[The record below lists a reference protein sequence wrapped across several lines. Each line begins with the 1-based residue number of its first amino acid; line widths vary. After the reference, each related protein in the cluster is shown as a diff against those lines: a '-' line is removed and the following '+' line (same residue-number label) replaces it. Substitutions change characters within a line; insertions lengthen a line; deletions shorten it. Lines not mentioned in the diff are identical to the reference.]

1 MKVKT
6 TKKEVLKT
14 NQTVL
19 QVGYCDLQN
28 LLRLRNPYGYTCG
41 ADGWHADIYDY
52 GTTAICTGY
61 QPFGKKVPYDL
72 CQKYD
77 IIAAEYL
84 RENNQPFCDQY
95 EHLDGLIDD
104 FIQEAKAL

>member
-61 QPFGKKVPYDL
+61 QPLVKKSHM
-72 CQKYD
+72 
-77 IIAAEYL
+77 IS
-84 RENNQPFCDQY
+84 
-95 EHLDGLIDD
+95 
-104 FIQEAKAL
+104 AKSMYYSCGISA